1 MIFTNFGEQE
11 ALASMKAIK
20 QLRAN
25 GITAEI
31 YPDSSKMK
39 KQMAYANALNIPYV
53 AIIGDSELA
62 EGKVTLK
69 NMTTGE
75 QATLDTE
82 SLIAALKK

>member
-1 MIFTNFGEQE
+1 MEAFG
-11 ALASMKAIK
+11 
-20 QLRAN
+20 
-25 GITAEI
+25 GGGGT
-31 YPDSSKMK
+31 
-39 KQMAYANALNIPYV
+39 AYANALNIPYV